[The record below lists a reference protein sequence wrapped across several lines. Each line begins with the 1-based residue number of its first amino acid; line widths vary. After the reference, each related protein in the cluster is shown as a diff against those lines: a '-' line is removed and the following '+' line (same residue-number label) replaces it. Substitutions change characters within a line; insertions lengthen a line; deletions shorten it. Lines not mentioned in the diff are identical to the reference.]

1 MHLTSQFVDMEI
13 MPPVVYQLTLAFVA
27 AGVVAATVVAWFH
40 GERGKQEPSVVEWI
54 LLSVIA
60 VIWVGVSG
68 WILFGG

>member
-1 MHLTSQFVDMEI
+1 MEI
-13 MPPVVYQLTLAFVA
+13 LPLDMYRLTLAFVA